1 MRPSQTI
8 QQSSTREQAR
18 KLVKTGISEDQAI
31 AVVEIIGEQV
41 HTTVSLAI
49 VDMATKRDIADMAT
63 KRDIAD
69 MATKRDIADMVT
81 KSDIADMVT
90 KSDIADMATKRDIA
104 DMATK
109 SDLAALEAKLE
120 AKMATKDDIAD
131 MATKSDIADMA
142 TKSDLAALEA
152 RLEAKMVT
160 KEDFHQEIEKVIDKY
175 DLIGMGKDIASMR
188 AILRFQAA
196 IITLALSGFVFFAWD
211 NVAKA
216 FL

>member
-90 KSDIADMATKRDIA
+90 KSDIADMATK
-104 DMATK
+104 

-131 MATKSDIADMA
+131 MATKSD
-142 TKSDLAALEA
+142 LAALEA
-152 RLEAKMVT
+152 RLETKMVTLETKMVT

>member
-69 MATKRDIADMVT
+69 MATKRDIADMAT
-81 KSDIADMVT
+81 KRDIADMVT
-90 KSDIADMATKRDIA
+90 KSDIADMVTKSDIA

-131 MATKSDIADMA
+131 MATKSD
-142 TKSDLAALEA
+142 LAALEA
-152 RLEAKMVT
+152 RLETKMVTLETKMVT